1 MKKIILSFMVVLLM
15 SGCSM
20 LDQNIKLK
28 EAIADSHD
36 PKVVKAYENK
46 ITKVLKELQNDPS
59 YVRIP
64 INTKV
69 ESDWFITQ
77 LFLYYDNKISKEEFL
92 NRGEKKYPGYRKS
105 FAYIAD
111 RIK

>member
-1 MKKIILSFMVVLLM
+1 MAGLLV

-20 LDQNIKLK
+20 LDQNIKLR

-36 PKVVKAYENK
+36 PKVVKAYEEK
-46 ITKVLKELQNDPS
+46 ITKVVKELQTDPN

-64 INTKV
+64 IDTKA

-92 NRGEKKYPGYRKS
+92 SRGEKKYPGYEKS
-105 FAYIAD
+105 FTYVAD